1 LAFIRQSEER
11 EDENEMTGEGEEE
24 TNYGDAD
31 NLDDDADEEM
41 NDDADSYSTDEEDDL
56 FLTLGIV
63 D

>member
-1 LAFIRQSEER
+1 
-11 EDENEMTGEGEEE
+11 MTGEGEEE

-31 NLDDDADEEM
+31 NLDDEDADDDADEEM

>member
-1 LAFIRQSEER
+1 
-11 EDENEMTGEGEEE
+11 MTGEGEEE